1 MSEEKKLSKEYDS
14 LIDEWNKFDADMKKY
29 DLDYT
34 DWSKDTQT
42 ISALQA
48 HLKKVITYEQELE
61 RGQRLFNHAENL
73 QQAKQIRELQ
83 SQKEELQSQL
93 DSLRSNFQNL
103 LEREY
108 QRRRKHDIDSLTERL
123 VYYEKYCG
131 ISPDEIENAVLE
143 REKQEQA
150 SLSHQDYDSD

>member
-1 MSEEKKLSKEYDS
+1 MILLNSLKKIKEEKRLGSEYDS
-14 LIDEWNKFDADMKKY
+14 LVDEWNQFDADMKRY
-29 DLDYT
+29 NLAYA

-93 DSLRSNFQNL
+93 DYFVAIFRIF
-103 LEREY
+103 
-108 QRRRKHDIDSLTERL
+108 
-123 VYYEKYCG
+123 
-131 ISPDEIENAVLE
+131 
-143 REKQEQA
+143 
-150 SLSHQDYDSD
+150 